1 MTPFGEHLRKL
12 REERGVTQKEMA
24 QAIGISPAYLSA
36 LEHGKRGQPSWPMQQ
51 RIVGFLNIIWDDA
64 EELQR
69 LAQLSDPKVSI
80 NTSDLTSQ
88 ATLSANLLS
97 RNIASLSSADLKD
110 IQTIIENRLA
120 SKNGA

>member
-12 REERGVTQKEMA
+12 REERGITQKEMA
-24 QAIGISPAYLSA
+24 EAIGTSPAYLSA

-69 LAQLSDPKVSI
+69 LAQLSNPKVSI
-80 NTSDLTSQ
+80 DTSSLTSE
-88 ATLSANLLS
+88 ATLTANLLS
-97 RNIASLSSADLKD
+97 RNIASLSLDDLETVQKV
-110 IQTIIENRLA
+110 IENRLA
-120 SKNGA
+120 SKNGS

>member
-12 REERGVTQKEMA
+12 RKERGVTQKDMA

-51 RIVGFLNIIWDDA
+51 RIVGFLNIIWDEA

-80 NTSDLTSQ
+80 NTSDLSSQ
-88 ATLSANLLS
+88 ATLTVNLLS
-97 RNIASLSSADLKD
+97 KNISSLDSTDMNN
-110 IQTIIENRLA
+110 IQEIIEKRLA
-120 SKNGA
+120 LKNGS

>member
-12 REERGVTQKEMA
+12 RDERGVTQKDMA

-51 RIVGFLNIIWDDA
+51 RIVGFLNIIWDEA

-69 LAQLSDPKVSI
+69 LAQLSDPKVSV
-80 NTSDLTSQ
+80 NTAELSSQ

-97 RNIASLSSADLKD
+97 KNIGSLSEADLRNIQAV
-110 IQTIIENRLA
+110 IETRLA
-120 SKNGA
+120 SKNRA

>member
-12 REERGVTQKEMA
+12 REERGITQKEMA
-24 QAIGISPAYLSA
+24 AAIGTSPAYLSA

-69 LAQLSDPKVSI
+69 LAQLSNPKVSI
-80 NTSDLTSQ
+80 DTSSLTSE
-88 ATLSANLLS
+88 ATLTANFLS
-97 RNIASLSSADLKD
+97 RNIASLSLDDLKT
-110 IQTIIENRLA
+110 IQKVIENRLA
-120 SKNGA
+120 SKNGS

>member
-1 MTPFGEHLRKL
+1 MTPFGEHLRQL
-12 REERGVTQKEMA
+12 REQRGVTQKEMA

-51 RIVGFLNIIWDDA
+51 RIVGYLNVIWDEA

-80 NTSDLTSQ
+80 NTIELSSR
-88 ATLSANLLS
+88 ATLVANLLAK
-97 RNIASLSSADLKD
+97 NISKLDSGALSSIEEILQRRSDSKD
-110 IQTIIENRLA
+110 
-120 SKNGA
+120 

>member
-12 REERGVTQKEMA
+12 REERGITQKEMA
-24 QAIGISPAYLSA
+24 EAIGTSPAYLSA

-69 LAQLSDPKVSI
+69 VAQLSNPKVSI
-80 NTSDLTSQ
+80 DTSSRTSE
-88 ATLSANLLS
+88 ATLTANLLS
-97 RNIASLSSADLKD
+97 RNIASLGLDDLETVQKV
-110 IQTIIENRLA
+110 IKNRLA
-120 SKNGA
+120 SKNGS

>member
-12 REERGVTQKEMA
+12 RQERGVTLKEMA
-24 QAIGISPAYLSA
+24 NAIGISPAYLSA

-80 NTSDLTSQ
+80 NTSDLSSQ
-88 ATLSANLLS
+88 ATLAANLLGKH
-97 RNIASLSSADLKD
+97 IAGLNDHDLRS
-110 IQTIIENRLA
+110 IQDIIEKSLT
-120 SKNGA
+120 SKNGS